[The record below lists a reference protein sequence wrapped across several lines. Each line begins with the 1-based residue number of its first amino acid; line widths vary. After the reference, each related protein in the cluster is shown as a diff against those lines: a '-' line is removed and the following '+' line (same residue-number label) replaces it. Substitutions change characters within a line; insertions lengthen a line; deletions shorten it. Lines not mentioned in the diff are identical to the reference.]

1 MARRVLETGLEVL
14 LRRFP
19 EMAPISDRPARIIH
33 GTLRG
38 PRELWVD
45 LGGAGA

>member
-19 EMAPISDRPARIIH
+19 DMQPMPDRPARIVH

-45 LGGAGA
+45 LGKARS

>member
-19 EMAPISDRPARIIH
+19 KMSPCPERPSQIVH

-38 PRELWVD
+38 PRELWVRP
-45 LGGAGA
+45 LGAA